1 MHSHIVIIWSY
12 LPAVGAGLRGQ
23 IITISFMLSTA
34 DNYCD
39 SNWLSN
45 RGEYWNKPCNLCVL
59 RSVSELSVCSGDVRV
74 VERSVR
80 NRKRV
85 VRQHGRDFWTLGS
98 QLQLS
103 SGGFSIYRSTGL
115 VRSQTRFKP
124 QRHTS
129 QKQVRM
135 ATHFRRRCVSFQM
148 QLES

>member
-1 MHSHIVIIWSY
+1 MRSHIVIVICWLFVPDCVDRQLLY
-12 LPAVGAGLRGQ
+12 PLCFLK
-23 IITISFMLSTA
+23 TE
-34 DNYCD
+34 NYCESD
-39 SNWLSN
+39 WLSN
-45 RGEYWNKPCNLCVL
+45 RDECGDKPCNLCVL
-59 RSVSELSVCSGDVRV
+59 RTVSELSVCSGHVRV

-80 NRKRV
+80 NRKRA

-115 VRSQTRFKP
+115 VRSQTLFKP

-135 ATHFRRRCVSFQM
+135 ATHFRRCCVSFQT